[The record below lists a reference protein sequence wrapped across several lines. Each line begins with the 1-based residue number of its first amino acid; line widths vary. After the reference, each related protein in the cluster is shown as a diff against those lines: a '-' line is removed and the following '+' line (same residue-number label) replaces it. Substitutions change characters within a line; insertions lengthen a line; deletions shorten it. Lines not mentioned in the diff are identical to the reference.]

1 MMSGTHTALREILEE
16 DLEALRVWRN
26 NPDQRRYFREYRDI
40 TPSMQKGWYEN
51 TVCRD
56 DRVRMFAIVEKASGR
71 LLGACGLCYIDW
83 LRHSADFSIYLG
95 ADDLYID
102 DTFAPDA
109 ARLLLRYGFEE
120 LNLHRVWAEIY
131 DFDSAKRDFLPALGF
146 KLEGRHRETHWSEGR
161 WSDSLFYGL
170 LDREYFG

>member
-1 MMSGTHTALREILEE
+1 MSNDQSGRILIAGGGIGGLAVALGL
-16 DLEALRVWRN
+16 A
-26 NPDQRRYFREYRDI
+26 RRSI
-40 TPSMQKGWYEN
+40 AV
-51 TVCRD
+51 TVL
-56 DRVRMFAIVEKASGR
+56 EKAPR
-71 LLGACGLCYIDW
+71 LGEIGAGIQLGPNAFHAFDALGVGEAARKMAGYIDW